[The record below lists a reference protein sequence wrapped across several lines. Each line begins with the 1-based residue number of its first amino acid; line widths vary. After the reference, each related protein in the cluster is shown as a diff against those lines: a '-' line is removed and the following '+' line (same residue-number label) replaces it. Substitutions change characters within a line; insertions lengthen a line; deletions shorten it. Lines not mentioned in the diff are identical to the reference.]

1 MKAVLILVA
10 DMIKKIS
17 VILLSALMIIS
28 FFGGCKK
35 KKNTDTQKK
44 DISSEQKTDTID
56 VNESEDKGLVID
68 NFDPTKEP
76 SKAEKTK
83 SNVSKTDNSSKSSVS
98 ASSSPSSQPVS
109 NSGSGESSDTN
120 KESMDGWTP
129 WR

>member
-17 VILLSALMIIS
+17 VILLSMLMIIS

-35 KKNTDTQKK
+35 KKNSDTPKK

-56 VNESEDKGLVID
+56 VNESGDTGLVID
-68 NFDPTKEP
+68 DFDPTKEP
-76 SKAEKTK
+76 SKAEGSK
-83 SNVSKTDNSSKSSVS
+83 SNVSKTDNSSK
-98 ASSSPSSQPVS
+98 ASSSSQSVNNS
-109 NSGSGESSDTN
+109 NSSEESDSN
-120 KESMDGWTP
+120 KDSMDGWTP

>member
-1 MKAVLILVA
+1 
-10 DMIKKIS
+10 MIKKIS

-28 FFGGCKK
+28 FFVGCKK

-68 NFDPTKEP
+68 DFDPTKEP
-76 SKAEKTK
+76 SKAEETK
-83 SNVSKTDNSSKSSVS
+83 SNVKKDNSSKSSVS
-98 ASSSPSSQPVS
+98 ASSSPSSHPVS
-109 NSGSGESSDTN
+109 NSGSGEGSDTN
-120 KESMDGWTP
+120 KDSMDGWTP